1 MLAHGTDGS
10 SRLSPRAQ
18 ERSAGTVPAVGRVV
32 EAVFPTRMG
41 TPFRWL
47 VGSAWASNLGDGLAV
62 AAGPLLVAS
71 QTPDPF
77 LVALAGLL
85 QRLPWLLFG
94 LHAGVLADRLDRRL
108 VVVAVDLVRAGV
120 LAVLVTVLLT
130 GAVSVPVVLVTVF
143 LLGTAEVFADT
154 TSATLLPMVVPR
166 ADLGVGNA
174 RMMTARIT
182 MNQLVGPAV
191 GAALFVLGTA
201 WPFGVQAVCL
211 LLSAVLVSR
220 TVVPPLP
227 APEGPRHLRRDI
239 AEGLRWTWGNP
250 AVRTLT
256 LTIVTFNVTY
266 GAAWSVL
273 VLYASD
279 RLGLGPVGFG
289 LLTTVGALGGIVGTA
304 GYDLLERHVGL
315 VWIMRV
321 GLVVETL
328 THLGLALTTTPWVAM
343 TIMFVFG
350 AHAFVWGTTSRT
362 VRMRAVPVHLQ
373 GRVGSLYSIG
383 VFGGIVA
390 GQALGGVIARIWGV
404 TGPFWFAFVGSAVIL
419 ALIWRELAHIAHADD
434 AAVRAG

>member
-1 MLAHGTDGS
+1 VA
-10 SRLSPRAQ
+10 
-18 ERSAGTVPAVGRVV
+18 RVV
-32 EAVFPTRMG
+32 EAVLPARMG

-47 VGSAWASNLGDGLAV
+47 VGSSWASDLGDGLAV

-71 QTPDPF
+71 QTSDPV

-94 LHAGVLADRLDRRL
+94 LHAGVLADRVDRRR
-108 VVVAVDLVRAGV
+108 VVLAVDVLRAGV
-120 LAVLVTVLLT
+120 LAVLVTALVT
-130 GAVSVPVVLVTVF
+130 GAVDVTVVLVTVF
-143 LLGTAEVFADT
+143 VLGTAEVFADT

-166 ADLGVGNA
+166 ADLGIGNA
-174 RMMTARIT
+174 RLMAGRIT

-191 GAALFVLGTA
+191 GAVLFAVGTA
-201 WPFGVQAVCL
+201 WPFAVQAVCL
-211 LLSAVLVSR
+211 LLAAVLVSR
-220 TVVPPLP
+220 MAVPPLP
-227 APEGPRHLRRDI
+227 SPEGPRHVGRDI
-239 AEGLRWTWGNP
+239 AEGFRWTWGNP

-256 LTIVTFNVTY
+256 LTIVTFNVTW

-289 LLTTVGALGGIVGTA
+289 LLSTVGALGGIVGTA
-304 GYDLLERHVGL
+304 GYDRLERL
-315 VWIMRV
+315 VSLAWIMRV

-343 TIMFVFG
+343 TIVFVFG

-362 VRMRAVPVHLQ
+362 VRMRAVPASLQ

-390 GQALGGVIARIWGV
+390 GQALGGVIARVWGV

-419 ALIWRELAHIAHADD
+419 ALIWRELAHIAHADE